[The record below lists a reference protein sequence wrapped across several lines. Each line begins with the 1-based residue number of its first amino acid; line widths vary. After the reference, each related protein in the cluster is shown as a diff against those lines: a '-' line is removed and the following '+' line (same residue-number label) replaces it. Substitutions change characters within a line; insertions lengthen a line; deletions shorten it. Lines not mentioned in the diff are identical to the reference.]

1 VHCSYTMWATLLLLL
16 SLLAPVSSFSLNLK
30 NPTTYFRAK
39 SPTYSR
45 SYEYWKP
52 SSAEG
57 VEQRGYHGIDSNSSG
72 VTTTT
77 TTMSQAS
84 PELTTVVGP
93 PPLQNLTFSQV
104 YNMHHVQPPSQ
115 VPSFV
120 WRWCYFIHK
129 ACLPILHKF
138 DSAKPPDSALSLMV
152 LWWKAMVGLDRS
164 SQAYDGGLAY
174 DMLPTG
180 TRWLVKCLNL
190 ASRITR
196 LRLHHANIELRTVF
210 LDESVKKIV
219 GRIKQQQPSRRV
231 RVVVFGAGYD
241 LRSMRLLRQGIVE
254 EMIEMDLPDVV
265 QAKQALL
272 ESPRFQQRQPN
283 CTMPSRMLAVNLN
296 DMEQTRVILS
306 SLLTSPLPLSSS
318 GSMEEPFTIFMFEG
332 VMVHLANGSPHKLL
346 QLLRSFE
353 TTTTRTAATS
363 TTTTPTLTS
372 TPESAYLPSCCIIF
386 SDMLNNVKYR
396 SCAMGQAEMESTGW
410 RLTEWTA
417 NPTKTPH
424 MGVAWPL

>member
-1 VHCSYTMWATLLLLL
+1 M
-16 SLLAPVSSFSLNLK
+16 N
-30 NPTTYFRAK
+30 
-39 SPTYSR
+39 
-45 SYEYWKP
+45 
-52 SSAEG
+52 
-57 VEQRGYHGIDSNSSG
+57 
-72 VTTTT
+72 TTTT
-77 TTMSQAS
+77 IRQPS
-84 PELTTVVGP
+84 PELTTLQGS

-104 YNMHHVQPPSQ
+104 YQMHHVQPPSQ

-129 ACLPILHKF
+129 ACLPLLHKF
-138 DSAKPPDSALSLMV
+138 DASKPPDSALSLMV

-164 SQAYDGGLAY
+164 SRAYDGGLAY
-174 DMLPTG
+174 ELLPTG
-180 TRWLVKCLNL
+180 TRWLVKFLNL

-210 LDESVKKIV
+210 LDETVKKIV
-219 GRIKQQQPSRRV
+219 GRIKQQQPNRRV

-241 LRSMRLLRQGIVE
+241 LRSIRLLRQGIVD
-254 EMIEMDLPDVV
+254 EMIEMDLPNVV

-272 ESPRFQQRQPN
+272 ESPRFQRRQPN
-283 CTMPSRMLAVNLN
+283 CTMPTRMLAVDLN
-296 DMEQTRVILS
+296 DMEQTRDILS
-306 SLLTSPLPLSSS
+306 SALTSPSALSST
-318 GSMEEPFTIFMFEG
+318 GSREEPFSIFMFEG
-332 VMVHLANGSPHKLL
+332 VMVHLANSSPHKLL
-346 QLLRSFE
+346 QLLRSFG
-353 TTTTRTAATS
+353 TTTTSTAAAS
-363 TTTTPTLTS
+363 TTTTITTTS
-372 TPESAYLPSCCIIF
+372 MPESAYLPSCCIIF